1 MFCHF
6 CLHASYGE
14 LCSQTPEEDGAY
26 LDLRQEN
33 EDLLRRL
40 AEVQQQMWTLEEK
53 VKLLVAK
60 YIIYYE
66 GHTQGTLKT
75 TTTKVKREIAD

>member
-1 MFCHF
+1 MIFGRYYEAAVSILPILLACKKRF
-6 CLHASYGE
+6 GE

-33 EDLLRRL
+33 DDLLRRL

-53 VKLLVAK
+53 V
-60 YIIYYE
+60 I
-66 GHTQGTLKT
+66 
-75 TTTKVKREIAD
+75 

>member
-1 MFCHF
+1 MCCHF
-6 CLHASYGE
+6 CLLAKYEQIFIGE
-14 LCSQTPEEDGAY
+14 LCLQTPEEDGAY

-53 VKLLVAK
+53 VK
-60 YIIYYE
+60 
-66 GHTQGTLKT
+66 
-75 TTTKVKREIAD
+75 